1 MRSWGCEGY
10 AGPSAASRGA
20 RNRPPYSV
28 ACVHTVALS
37 SASRTGNNCCLTR
50 NRLRA
55 LCAEVLNACGAF
67 VVASCSMA
75 EIHGCGDEAKKKA
88 REDWLHS
95 NRPGGTVTGQ
105 SSTKPLKPQARNHLQ
120 SKLQV
125 LNSFSVASVPLLI
138 TSCTTFQEKLGGVAH
153 KGKKPTEKD
162 QKSGRGGGT
171 AGRGGGPARGGRGR
185 GRGA

>member
-1 MRSWGCEGY
+1 M
-10 AGPSAASRGA
+10 
-20 RNRPPYSV
+20 
-28 ACVHTVALS
+28 
-37 SASRTGNNCCLTR
+37 
-50 NRLRA
+50 
-55 LCAEVLNACGAF
+55 LNACGAF

-125 LNSFSVASVPLLI
+125 LPDYIYVASVPLLI
-138 TSCTTFQEKLGGVAH
+138 TSCTTTQEKLGGVAH